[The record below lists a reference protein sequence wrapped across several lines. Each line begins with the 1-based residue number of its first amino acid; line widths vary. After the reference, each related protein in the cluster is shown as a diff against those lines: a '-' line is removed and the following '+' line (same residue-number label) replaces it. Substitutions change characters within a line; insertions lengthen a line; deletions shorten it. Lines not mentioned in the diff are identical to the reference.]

1 MSPQAEVL
9 VHVAAIAGA
18 AKANAQIAANP
29 LSFIS
34 LPFVSIKTAGFPG
47 VKRMMRWTHAPW
59 EPPAQGE
66 MHQFDHLPAHALVF
80 LC

>member
-18 AKANAQIAANP
+18 AKANTQIAANP
-29 LSFIS
+29 LIFIS

-47 VKRMMRWTHAPW
+47 VN
-59 EPPAQGE
+59 E
-66 MHQFDHLPAHALVF
+66 
-80 LC
+80 